1 MKFRGTQPHFSST
14 VMIHAVVL
22 ALAIHIVVGTD
33 DHVVFGNCGH
43 NIVLPCLALQNCHNY
58 TSVVWYKVLQTTMEI
73 LTKSDVTKVKNHES
87 VPMDEN
93 RSLILQNVSPTEA
106 GIYKC
111 LIRIFTKLKGRRKM

>member
-1 MKFRGTQPHFSST
+1 MLLLDLTDSDLKMLFFFVFAS
-14 VMIHAVVL
+14 